1 MTATSTARP
10 NARQVALDLLRRID
24 DERAY
29 ANIALPAVLARS
41 GLDQRDRGFATEL
54 VYGTT
59 RMRRACDYLVDRFVT
74 RDLDPIVRNVLRLG
88 AYQLHHL
95 DVAPH
100 AAVSA
105 TVDLAPARARGFVNA
120 VLRRVA
126 TAPVEWPDDAT
137 RLSQPDWIVQL
148 LTTDLGSECAVAAME
163 AMNAAATVS
172 TRDDGYIQDLG
183 SQWVAEL
190 VDAQPGEQVADLCAA
205 PGGKATALAAAGAR
219 VVAADRNPGRVGL
232 VRENAVQLG
241 SSIAL
246 LAADAAQPPFRAGS
260 FDRVLIDAP
269 CSGLGALRR
278 RPDARWRIDEA
289 SVPRL
294 AALQRALVDAAV
306 PLLRPGGTLVY
317 SVCTLT
323 ALETIGVDEHLA
335 STHPEL
341 EPLAVPGEPWQP
353 WGRGSILLPQAADTD
368 GMAILRLRSPE

>member
-1 MTATSTARP
+1 MSTSTARP
-10 NARQVALDLLRRID
+10 NARAVALDLLRRID
-24 DERAY
+24 DEGAY

-41 GLDQRDRGFATEL
+41 GLDQRDRAFATEL

-59 RMRRACDYLVDRFVT
+59 RMRRACDYLADRFVT
-74 RDLDPIVRNVLRLG
+74 RELDPIVRNVLRLG

-95 DVAPH
+95 GVAPH

-137 RLSQPDWIVQL
+137 RLSQPDWIVAR
-148 LTTDLGSECAVAAME
+148 LTADLGPELAVAAME
-163 AMNAAATVS
+163 AMNAAAAVS

-190 VDAQPGEQVADLCAA
+190 VDAKAGERIADVCAA
-205 PGGKATALAAAGAR
+205 PGGKATAIASTGAW
-219 VVAADRNPGRVGL
+219 VVAADRNPGRVGII
-232 VRENAVQLG
+232 RENAERLG
-241 SSIAL
+241 TPVAL
-246 LAADAAQPPFRAGS
+246 LAADAACPPFPPAS
-260 FDRVLIDAP
+260 FDRVLVDAP

-294 AALQRALVDAAV
+294 AELQRSLVDAAV
-306 PLLRPGGTLVY
+306 EVLRPGGTLVY

-323 ALETIGVDEHLA
+323 AAETLGIDEHLA
-335 STHPEL
+335 SVHPDL
-341 EPLAVPGEPWQP
+341 EPLPAPGEPWQP
-353 WGRGSILLPQAADTD
+353 WGRGAILLPQAAGTD
-368 GMAILRLRSPE
+368 GMAILRVRAPE